1 MIEEVKEEFNIARAI
16 NEEKEIIMRIGAISE
31 KILEMLRGKLPME
44 EENIPTENCI
54 LDTMKINKKMLCRL
68 ERNIDEIANKIMG

>member
-31 KILEMLRGKLPME
+31 KILEMLRGTLSME
-44 EENIPTENCI
+44 EESIPTENCI

>member
-31 KILEMLRGKLPME
+31 KILEMLRGTLPME
-44 EENIPTENCI
+44 EENRPNENCI
-54 LDTMKINKKMLCRL
+54 LDTIRGNRQMLCRL
-68 ERNIDEIANKIMG
+68 EKNIDEIANKIMG